1 MTRNLTN
8 LLDQHGL
15 KKKIITCLKDE
26 RLNLNAM
33 TSALIYVVGCEVLR
47 MDLKVSIG
55 LVLGIF
61 FLKLVNMPQNMKK
74 FAKDSNMC
82 Q

>member
-1 MTRNLTN
+1 M
-8 LLDQHGL
+8 DQHGL

-33 TSALIYVVGCEVLR
+33 TSALIYIVSCEVLR
-47 MDLKVSIG
+47 MDFKVFKG
-55 LVLGIF
+55 LVLSMF

>member
-1 MTRNLTN
+1 
-8 LLDQHGL
+8 LDQHGL

>member
-1 MTRNLTN
+1 
-8 LLDQHGL
+8 
-15 KKKIITCLKDE
+15 LKDE

-33 TSALIYVVGCEVLR
+33 RSSLIYVVSCEVLR
-47 MDLKVSIG
+47 IDLKVSKG
-55 LVLGIF
+55 LVLGMF

-74 FAKDSNMC
+74 FANDSNMH